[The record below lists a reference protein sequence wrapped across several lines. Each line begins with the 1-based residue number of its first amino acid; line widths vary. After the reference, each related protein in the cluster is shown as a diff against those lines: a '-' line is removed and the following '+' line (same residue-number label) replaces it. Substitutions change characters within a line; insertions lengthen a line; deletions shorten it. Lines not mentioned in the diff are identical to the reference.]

1 MAIFSLASDLET
13 REMRYV
19 PRNVATD
26 KQSTFAGQI
35 QAHEGW
41 WFAGCHADRY
51 ADDVVIPDIDAIELF

>member
-19 PRNVATD
+19 PRHVQTD
-26 KQSTFAGQI
+26 VQSVFAGQI

-41 WFAGCHADRY
+41 WYAGCYSDRY
-51 ADDVVIPDIDAIELF
+51 EEEALAKLPQF